1 MATTLLDPK
10 VMVIPYDLLE
20 PKDSREA
27 IEKAMDSI
35 RGEAVSETMKV
46 TWLPH
51 DATTILCIVEWCVWA
66 QREEEE

>member
-1 MATTLLDPK
+1 MATTLLSPK
-10 VMVIPYDLLE
+10 VVVFAYDLLE
-20 PKDSREA
+20 PKKSRET
-27 IEKAMDSI
+27 IEAAMDQI

-51 DATTILCIVEWCVWA
+51 NATTILCAVEWCVWA